1 MLFLIIISCIAMV
14 GMAGFSIYAHERS
27 YSKPYV
33 SPDPMELRVQ
43 DLKSRILRMQRERSG
58 KELTI
63 KQIVTPTTEYE
74 DQTRKDTSKQEEM
87 SDLRAKLMTKPKK
100 SLWTKFNKKHDDPIM
115 DELERM
121 QQADLELQE
130 SIKNALG
137 KKRSS

>member
-74 DQTRKDTSKQEEM
+74 DQTRKDISKQEEM
-87 SDLRAKLMTKPKK
+87 SDLRAKLMPKPKK

-130 SIKNALG
+130 SIKNALS

>member
-14 GMAGFSIYAHERS
+14 GMAGFSIYAHEKS
-27 YSKPYV
+27 YSKPYIV
-33 SPDPMELRVQ
+33 PDPMELRVQ
-43 DLKSRILRMQRERSG
+43 DLKSRITRMQRERSG

-74 DQTRKDTSKQEEM
+74 DQTRKDISKQEEM
-87 SDLRAKLMTKPKK
+87 SDLRAKLMPKPKK

>member
-74 DQTRKDTSKQEEM
+74 DQTRKDISKQEEM
-87 SDLRAKLMTKPKK
+87 SDLRAKLMPKPKK